1 MKTAKGQ
8 WIMRL
13 FIAIYLPKNK
23 EGAGKIR
30 EEDQERFEY
39 GIDPDDF
46 EAEDDFEYIKVN
58 GFITVYQVLDIT
70 RITTSQGVIVAL
82 GRLINSG
89 EVQKFVKGDILFTN

>member
-1 MKTAKGQ
+1 
-8 WIMRL
+8 MRL
-13 FIAIYLPKNK
+13 FIVIHLPKNK

-82 GRLINSG
+82 ERLINSG